1 MAERV
6 PVVLLHG
13 ALRSALGMW
22 PTARYLERHGFTA
35 RRFNYAT
42 RRRSLAGHAEQLEDE
57 IRAWLGEPGPPVL
70 GLLTH
75 SMGGLVARA
84 LLARPGMQAFAPQQ
98 RLVMLAPPNQGAALA
113 ERNRDFPP
121 FRWLY
126 GQAAEEL
133 QPPRVAE
140 LPVPPSSCE
149 TLILVGGTGDGR
161 GYNPAIPGDDDG
173 VVALEETPLPGLEP
187 EFVGGVHSTLQWRED
202 VLARAA
208 AFLADGQPP
217 TSRRAPADPARPLR

>member
-1 MAERV
+1 MAERDRL

-13 ALRSALGMW
+13 ALRSPLGMR
-22 PTARYLERHGFTA
+22 PTARKLARHGLDA
-35 RRFNYAT
+35 RAFGYPT
-42 RRRSLAGHAEQLEDE
+42 RRQSLAEHAAWLEDE
-57 IRAWLGEPGPPVL
+57 LQRWLGARRPPVL

-84 LLARPGMQAFAPQQ
+84 LLARPSVHELAAKQ
-98 RLVMLAPPNQGAALA
+98 RLVMLAPPNQGSVLA

-121 FRWLY
+121 FQWLY
-126 GQAAEEL
+126 GKAATEL

-140 LPVPPSSCE
+140 LPVPPASCE

-161 GYNPAIPGDDDG
+161 GYNPAIDGDDDG
-173 VVALEETPLPGLEP
+173 VVASAETPLPGLAP
-187 EFVGGVHSTLQWRED
+187 EFVGGVHSTLQWRDD

-208 AFLADGQPP
+208 EFLLGKPP
-217 TSRRAPADPARPLR
+217 TADLAR